1 MTMLL
6 PQFELHKPTSLKEA
20 LDLARGFGD
29 DFDYLSGGTD
39 LLPNYKCGLNASANV
54 ISLAH
59 IAELKAITP
68 TEIGAGVCLRDLER
82 SKEIP
87 ASVAYAASQIASPLI
102 RESATLGGNL
112 MLDTRCHFF
121 NQSYFWRRTL
131 GYCLKAD
138 GDVCHV
144 IPKIM
149 KDGKSVTNSFTCVA
163 THSSDLA
170 PLLVA
175 LGATCTLA
183 GPAGTRTLKLSEFY
197 RGDGIARFDLQRGEI
212 FTKVTL
218 PKDAASLRSGYK
230 KLAPRRSID
239 FPVLGVAA
247 ALGLGKDGRVES
259 LRIGLGAC
267 ETIPVLYD
275 FSGKDKQAERGNAI
289 FTEPTKGMPE
299 VIGKKLDDALIQ
311 TIADHVTRTAQ
322 PKLNVPMEPA
332 YRKKMAG
339 VLARR
344 LLTELRTTN

>member
-6 PQFELHKPTSLKEA
+6 PQFELHKPSTLKEA
-20 LDLARGFGD
+20 ASLAAKFGE

-149 KDGKSVTNSFTCVA
+149 KEGKSVTNSFTCVA

-212 FTKVTL
+212 FTRVSL
-218 PKDAASLRSGYK
+218 PNTSGIRSGYK

-275 FSGKDKQAERGNAI
+275 FSGKDKQPERGNAI
-289 FTEPTKGMPE
+289 FTEPTKGIPE

-339 VLARR
+339 VLCRR
-344 LLTELRTTN
+344 LLVELRGQV

>member
-6 PQFELHKPTSLKEA
+6 PQFELHKPTTLKEA
-20 LDLARGFGD
+20 AALAARLDG

-39 LLPNYKCGLNASANV
+39 LLPNYKCGLNAHGNV

-59 IAELKAITP
+59 VAELKAISP

-82 SKEIP
+82 SKEVP
-87 ASVAYAASQIASPLI
+87 ASVAYTASQIASPLI

-144 IPKIM
+144 IPKIN
-149 KDGKSVTNSFTCVA
+149 KDGKSVTNNFLCVA

-175 LGATCTLA
+175 LGATCTLV
-183 GPAGTRTLKLSEFY
+183 GPSGSRTLKLTEFY
-197 RGDGIARFDLQRGEI
+197 KGDGIARFDLKRGEI
-212 FTKVTL
+212 FAKVTL
-218 PKDAASLRSGYK
+218 PKDAFSLRSGYK

-239 FPVLGVAA
+239 FPVLGVAV
-247 ALGLGKDGRVES
+247 ALGLAKDSRVES

-275 FSGKDKQAERGNAI
+275 FSGKEKQP
-289 FTEPTKGMPE
+289 EPDNIVYTNPLKGMPE
-299 VIGKKLDDALIQ
+299 VLGKKLDDALIA
-311 TIADHVTRTAQ
+311 TIAEHVTRTAQ

-339 VLARR
+339 VFARR
-344 LLTELRTTN
+344 LLTELRATA

>member
-6 PQFELHKPTSLKEA
+6 PQFELHKPSTLKEA
-20 LDLARGFGD
+20 ASLAAKFGE

-68 TEIGAGVCLRDLER
+68 TEIGAGVCLRNLER

-149 KDGKSVTNSFTCVA
+149 RDGKSVTNSFTCVA

-212 FTKVTL
+212 FTRVSL
-218 PKDAASLRSGYK
+218 PNTSGIRSGYK

-339 VLARR
+339 VLCRR
-344 LLTELRTTN
+344 LLVELRGQV

>member
-6 PQFELHKPTSLKEA
+6 PQFELHKPTSLNEA
-20 LDLARGFGD
+20 VALAARLGE

-39 LLPNYKCGLNASANV
+39 LLPNYKCGLNAHGNV

-59 IAELKAITP
+59 VAELRAISP

-121 NQSYFWRRTL
+121 NQSYYWRRTL
-131 GYCLKAD
+131 GYCLKAV

-170 PLLVA
+170 PLLIA
-175 LGATCTLA
+175 LGATCTLV
-183 GPAGTRTLKLSEFY
+183 GPAGTRTLKLTEFY
-197 RGDGIARFDLQRGEI
+197 SGDGIARFKLQRGEI
-212 FTKVTL
+212 FTRVSL
-218 PKDAASLRSGYK
+218 PATTGLRSGYK

-247 ALGLGKDGRVES
+247 ALELGKDGKLES
-259 LRIGLGAC
+259 LRVALGAC

-275 FSGKDKQAERGNAI
+275 FSGKEKQADPGNTI
-289 FTEPTKGMPE
+289 FTNPNKGMPE

-311 TIADHVTRTAQ
+311 QIADHVTRTAQ

-339 VLARR
+339 VFTRR
-344 LLTELRTTN
+344 LLTELRG